1 MKLHWYSDETQAV
14 DPSGAPTHDD
24 LHAVGVKTDVMPVD
38 PDAYQPPLDALK
50 SAAGYVEQDIV
61 ELSPDTEN
69 LEAICAKFSDEH
81 LHTDDEVRYVLA
93 GEGIFDI
100 RSADDRWMR
109 VTVEV
114 GDLIVVPANLHH
126 RFLLTERKHIRCV
139 RLFKDASGWVPHY
152 RHQGAQTSTSA
163 NAASAGDR

>member
-1 MKLHWYSDETQAV
+1 MKLSWFNDARDAV
-14 DPSGAPTHDD
+14 DPNGAPTLAD
-24 LHAVGVKTDVMPVD
+24 LAAVGVTTQVMAVE

-50 SAAGYVEQDIV
+50 AAAGYAEQDIV
-61 ELSPDTEN
+61 ELSPETEN
-69 LEAICAKFSDEH
+69 LDAICAKFADEH

-100 RSADDRWMR
+100 RSTDERWMR
-109 VTVEV
+109 VTVES

-126 RFLLTERKHIRCV
+126 RFFLTERKHIRCV

-152 RHQGAQTSTSA
+152 RTPIESA
-163 NAASAGDR
+163 ADAARSHTND